1 MVGGIV
7 ALLFGGGAEVYAQQ
21 PSSVSRAATLVHGS
35 VDGSSGHVLRSGR
48 YAVVSLVGQSVAG
61 SLPSC
66 SGGIWHFHGKLQEA
80 PEGVSLNEALETP
93 MAFALE
99 ANYPNPFNP
108 ETTIGLA
115 LPAASHVVIEVY
127 DVLGRV
133 VARLVDREMEAGRH
147 TVVFEGRGLA
157 SGLYVYRMATEGF
170 AQHRTM
176 LLLK

>member
-108 ETTIGLA
+108 STAIRYA
-115 LPAASHVVIEVY
+115 LPQPSAVRLSVY
-127 DVLGRV
+127 DVQG
-133 VARLVDREMEAGRH
+133 RLVRVLVEAEQPTGWHEATFEAGR
-147 TVVFEGRGLA
+147 LP
-157 SGLYVYRMATEGF
+157 SGVYFYWLEAGTFRDSQA
-170 AQHRTM
+170 M
-176 LLLK
+176 LLVR